1 MTAKYLREAVAR
13 WMLYVIYDTRLSD
26 REIAAE
32 TLGVTNEELIR
43 IARSIINE
51 GVPADEENRTF

>member
-1 MTAKYLREAVAR
+1 MTAKYLHEAVAR

-43 IARSIINE
+43 IARSVIKE